1 MCYDWALLLIYLCNF
16 NVTDVLNNNDYIF
29 LVENYVFFLRR
40 KNENTTEKRYKSYVL
55 VTTKKLDKFLEDNKW
70 IDIN

>member
-16 NVTDVLNNNDYIF
+16 NVTDVLNNNDYVF

-55 VTTKKLDKFLEDNKW
+55 VTTEKLDKFLEDNKW

>member
-1 MCYDWALLLIYLCNF
+1 MCYNWALLLIYLCNF

-55 VTTKKLDKFLEDNKW
+55 VTTEKLDKFLEDNKW

>member
-55 VTTKKLDKFLEDNKW
+55 VTTEKLDKFLEDNKC

>member
-55 VTTKKLDKFLEDNKW
+55 VTTEKLDKFLEDNKW